1 VIHLTAGAS
10 VLRVAMPA
18 VSMVVL
24 ARIFTPDRI
33 APLGT
38 YVMVTAIPLSVASLR
53 LDDAIAIAR
62 SPRHGRAISAL
73 AVRALAAMVAVTAAG
88 LGIVLAT
95 GVLPEFGQGTWFIAA
110 AHVAAFGAWRLGCA
124 WLLREHRMKRWMLAD
139 TAGPILL
146 AVAQVTIGWLT
157 GSVQAVLWGFPV
169 SYALACLWVR
179 GAAPAGTWSLARSR
193 SLVRRGWRLA
203 SRFPRFL
210 VPYTALGTVRD
221 RVIIGALRDLSPT
234 AVGLFYQSERIALL
248 PGTVVTGALRPITQ
262 VVGGRE
268 TRDRL
273 AAMVERI
280 TVRVCP
286 VAGLGA
292 GAACAFA
299 EPIVVLLFGGE
310 YRGASQYLVALAPA
324 GLVMACSNWLDRLFH
339 LSGNQRSA
347 LVAEAAGST
356 VVIAVVIAATAL
368 IGDGVTVAWA
378 YGTSFAAYQVAWW
391 WLALRRGIGRTRSL
405 GVGLA
410 LMLVGFAGG
419 YAAGLALR
427 SFEPV
432 SRILP

>member
-1 VIHLTAGAS
+1 MIHLTASAS
-10 VLRVAMPA
+10 LLRVAMPA
-18 VSMVVL
+18 MTMISL
-24 ARIFTPDRI
+24 ARLFPPDRI
-33 APLGT
+33 APLAA
-38 YVMVTAIPLSVASLR
+38 YVMVTSIPLAIASLR

-62 SPRHGRAISAL
+62 SSRHGRAISAL
-73 AVRALAAMVAVTAAG
+73 AIRALVAMVAITAAG
-88 LGIVLAT
+88 LGVALAA
-95 GVLPEFGQGTWFIAA
+95 GALPEFGPETCVIAA
-110 AHVAAFGAWRLGCA
+110 AHVAAFGTWRLGCA
-124 WLLREHRMKRWMLAD
+124 WLLREHRIRRWMLAD
-139 TAGPILL
+139 IAGPILL

-157 GSVQAVLWGFPV
+157 GSVQAILWGFPV
-169 SYALACLWVR
+169 SYALACLCVR

-234 AVGLFYQSERIALL
+234 AVGLFYQSERISLL

-268 TRDRL
+268 TRERL
-273 AAMVERI
+273 AAMVERV
-280 TVRVCP
+280 TVCICP
-286 VAGLGA
+286 LTGLGA
-292 GAACAFA
+292 GASCAFA
-299 EPIVVLLFGGE
+299 DTIVVLLFGGE
-310 YRGASQYLVALAPA
+310 YRGAAQYLIALTPS
-324 GLVMACSNWLDRLFH
+324 GMVMACSNWLDRLFH
-339 LSGNQRSA
+339 LSGSQRSA
-347 LVAEAAGST
+347 LIAEAAGSAA
-356 VVIAVVIAATAL
+356 VIAAVIAATAL
-368 IGDGVTVAWA
+368 TGDGVTVAWA

-391 WLALRRGIGRTRSL
+391 WVALRRGIGRTRSL

-410 LMLVGFAGG
+410 LMAVGFAGG